1 MARVEPSSPVPLYH
15 QVANVMQVRIF
26 AGTTPPGALLGTEQE
41 LAAEFGV
48 SRITIR
54 KAIEIL
60 ERDDLLVSQRG
71 RGTFV
76 SDTARPLGPT
86 ALHVSLDDILARSEI
101 LKVEEIDQAEV
112 PAPADVA
119 RGLNVKL
126 GAKVVRIR
134 RRMLPHDNPD
144 DGVLATYFLPRD
156 VWRMIELTRRG
167 NSLLPEIDRLP
178 GMRLTQGREVIRATA
193 ADAETA
199 KLMDLEPGAA
209 LLRLERQ
216 YQTATGRTVVFG
228 WVERKS
234 GGIRVLLSRARR

>member
-15 QVANVMQVRIF
+15 QIANVMQVRIF
-26 AGTTPPGALLGTEQE
+26 GGTSPPGARLGTEKE
-41 LAAEFGV
+41 LALEFGV

-60 ERDDLLVSQRG
+60 QRDDLLVSQRG

-76 SDTARPLGPT
+76 SDTARPVGPT

-101 LKVEEIDQAEV
+101 LKVEEIDRAHV

-126 GAKVVRIR
+126 GTKVVRIR
-134 RRMLPHDNPD
+134 RRMLPRDDPD
-144 DGVLATYFLPRD
+144 SGVLATYFVPRD
-156 VWRMIELTRRG
+156 VWRMIELSRRG

-178 GMRLTQGREVIRATA
+178 GLRLTHGRELIQATA

-199 KLMDLEPGAA
+199 NLIDVPPGAA

-216 YQTATGRTVVFG
+216 YQTASGRTVVFG